1 VGGGGGT
8 AAPYM
13 ASSITATYRSNS
25 SDVEAH
31 SCTSHEINLFP
42 FFAHFSHSLSGDEE
56 IERPRE
62 LTLEKLSR
70 KRASWFADFSY
81 KFHVLQLD
89 SPHKHAHRRLSEHP
103 PAPHTHTSAY
113 IHICAWICSGRHCCT
128 HTVLLLRAHH
138 HSPLLT
144 IP

>member
-8 AAPYM
+8 AAPNM

-103 PAPHTHTSAY
+103 PARARTHTQAHVYAY
-113 IHICAWICSGRHCCT
+113 AYRYAMGST
-128 HTVLLLRAHH
+128 AVHTLFSSCVHTIIVL
-138 HSPLLT
+138 S
-144 IP
+144 